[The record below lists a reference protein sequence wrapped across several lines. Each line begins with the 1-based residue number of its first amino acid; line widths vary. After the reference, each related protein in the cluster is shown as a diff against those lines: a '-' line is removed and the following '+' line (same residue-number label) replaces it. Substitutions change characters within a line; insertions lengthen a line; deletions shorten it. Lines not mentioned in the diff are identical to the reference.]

1 MKFSRKNSKG
11 SKTNKTRKNKGSN
24 NTKKRMVTYL
34 LQMLMTVKLYHWNTL
49 SFSVHKA
56 TDGLYGDLN
65 TLIDQFVE
73 VLLGKNSNVSEKNK
87 GEILNINTLHLKTY
101 KDNGKF
107 KKEIESYKNYL
118 IGMNTMIKQEGNS
131 DLFNIRDEILAVLN
145 KISYLLTLK

>member
-1 MKFSRKNSKG
+1 MKFSRKNKQS
-11 SKTNKTRKNKGSN
+11 STNKTRKHKGSV
-24 NTKKRMVTYL
+24 KKHMLKYM

-73 VLLGKNSNVSEKNK
+73 VLLGKHANISESQRHD
-87 GEILNINTLHLKTY
+87 ILNINSLKLHTY

-107 KKEIESYKNYL
+107 KKELEEYKKFL
-118 IGMNTMIKQEGNS
+118 MNLDKHFNKGDNS
-131 DLFNIRDEILAVLN
+131 DLLNIRDEILATLN
-145 KISYLLTLK
+145 KMSYLLTLK

>member
-1 MKFSRKNSKG
+1 MKFSRKNKQS
-11 SKTNKTRKNKGSN
+11 STNKTRKHKGSV
-24 NTKKRMVTYL
+24 KKHMLKYM

-73 VLLGKNSNVSEKNK
+73 VLLGKHNNISESQRHD
-87 GEILNINTLHLKTY
+87 ILNINSLKLHTY

-107 KKEIESYKNYL
+107 KKELEEYKKFL
-118 IGMNTMIKQEGNS
+118 MNLDKHFNKGDNS
-131 DLFNIRDEILAVLN
+131 DLLNIRDEILATLN
-145 KISYLLTLK
+145 KMSYLLTLK

>member
-1 MKFSRKNSKG
+1 MKFSRKNKQS
-11 SKTNKTRKNKGSN
+11 STNKTRKHKGSV
-24 NTKKRMVTYL
+24 KKHMLKYM

-73 VLLGKNSNVSEKNK
+73 VLLGKHNNISDSQRHD
-87 GEILNINTLHLKTY
+87 ILNINSLKLHTY

-107 KKEIESYKNYL
+107 KKELEEYKKFL
-118 IGMNTMIKQEGNS
+118 MNLDKHFNKGDNS
-131 DLFNIRDEILAVLN
+131 DLLNIRDEILATLN
-145 KISYLLTLK
+145 KMSYLLTLK